1 MKSCFKG
8 SFILAAFIANMA
20 SADIYQIYWPEEN
33 MADPE
38 NNPNDTSW
46 QAVKITNV
54 SSNTVI
60 DGSMTGIY
68 EQDLSLL
75 ISGASA
81 INNGG
86 NYQIEHSLTATNN
99 GPTVLDFSG
108 NVLKFRAAD
117 AIAINPDGH
126 AGSTYTYDV
135 VYEVNPITGELISST
150 LVASSSAEA
159 VLADQAGFDVD
170 TEISELNRSGASG
183 TFQSYGSNITNEGVV
198 NIETNGGLITEQLS
212 NPDGTSLLRKE
223 DDGTVHIG
231 QNSIVLA
238 DELVSASGNDEI
250 YSSSGVLQL
259 GSDDNHTTIIR
270 GNLEVST
277 PTQNNHAA
285 NKGYV
290 DTQDAATLAT
300 ARSYADTQDAATLA
314 TARSYADT
322 QDAATLSTAKSYANG
337 VAAMAMAASQISM
350 NVDPNAKLGFGFGLG
365 SVGSETAFSLGFAGI
380 DQSSGI
386 RYSLTGSYNEGTKQ
400 TGIGAG
406 IFIPLR

>member
-1 MKSCFKG
+1 MKNWFKV
-8 SFILAAFIANMA
+8 SFVLAAFIANMS

-75 ISGASA
+75 ISGASSA
-81 INNGG
+81 SNGG

-126 AGSTYTYDV
+126 NGSTYTYDV
-135 VYEVNPITGELISST
+135 VYEVNPLTGELISST

-159 VLADQAGFDVD
+159 VLADEAGFDVD

-183 TFQSYGSNITNEGVV
+183 TFQSYGSNITNAGVV

-231 QNSIVLA
+231 RNSIVLA

-250 YSSSGVLQL
+250 YSSSGTLQL
-259 GSDDNHTTIIR
+259 GNNDTHKTIIK
-270 GNLEVST
+270 GTLEVPK
-277 PTQNNHAA
+277 PTIGAHAA
-285 NKGYV
+285 NKDYV
-290 DTQDAATLAT
+290 D
-300 ARSYADTQDAATLA
+300 SV
-314 TARSYADT
+314 
-322 QDAATLSTAKSYANG
+322 G
-337 VAAMAMAASQISM
+337 AMAMAASQISLQA
-350 NVDPNAKLGFGFGLG
+350 DPNSSLSLGVGLGGLG
-365 SVGSETAFSLGFAGI
+365 SQSAFAIGVTGQPQGSQL
-380 DQSSGI
+380 
-386 RYSLTGSYNEGTKQ
+386 RYSLTASYSDYSGSVGY
-400 TGIGAG
+400 GAALVWS
-406 IFIPLR
+406 LR